1 MTDLLHSQQAGGQV
15 GASQMTSFNDLY
27 SVKDLLGVGAYGVV
41 LKVKNRQTQEKSALK
56 IINKDNLSK
65 KALSILRNE
74 SCIMKSMQHRSV
86 RARRITTPNTRASPW
101 PRLFAA
107 LACYCATVSIHI
119 PTWTSCLR
127 TRACPLSG
135 AMSVCARCCLVSA
148 VGGLRGDSTS
158 SARSVIFRT
167 NPHASGR

>member
-86 RARRITTPNTRASPW
+86 VTFKHIFENTRFLMIEMEYIPGGQIK
-101 PRLFAA
+101 RLFKREIPLNDDQAA
-107 LACYCATVSIHI
+107 RVMKSL
-119 PTWTSCLR
+119 L
-127 TRACPLSG
+127 
-135 AMSVCARCCLVSA
+135 
-148 VGGLRGDSTS
+148 
-158 SARSVIFRT
+158 
-167 NPHASGR
+167 